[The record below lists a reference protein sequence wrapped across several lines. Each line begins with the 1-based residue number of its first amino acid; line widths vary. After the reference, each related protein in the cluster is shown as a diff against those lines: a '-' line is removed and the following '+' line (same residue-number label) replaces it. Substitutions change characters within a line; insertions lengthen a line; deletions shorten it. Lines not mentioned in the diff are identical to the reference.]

1 MPRRDKYL
9 LVKSG
14 IRRRIA
20 DGEWK
25 PGEKL
30 PAYDRLAELFRVGI
44 GTVRRAVETLEGEG
58 VIICRH
64 GSGTYV
70 SSYIKGGYWNR
81 FQRFQR
87 PDGSIIERFRDRILL
102 FEVIPASADI
112 AEKLCIPEGTEVVH
126 WKRRMRFDE
135 KASGLDESYLVR
147 SIFPRISAEDFENRE
162 PGQNLYALLE
172 KTDGVLIASSSD
184 YVRAEML
191 SEEDAQLIT
200 LPAGIPM
207 LVVTRITYDA
217 HGTPCEYR
225 IEKADS
231 RYCRIRL

>member
-1 MPRRDKYL
+1 MPKRDKYL
-9 LVKSG
+9 HVKTG
-14 IRRRIA
+14 IRSRIA
-20 DGEWK
+20 EGVWK

-30 PAYDRLAELFRVGI
+30 PAFDKLAELFGVGM
-44 GTVRRAVETLEGEG
+44 GTVRRAVETLEDEG

-70 SSYIKGGYWNR
+70 ASYGRSYWNR

-87 PDGSIIERFRDRILL
+87 SDGSIIERFRDTLL
-102 FEVIPASADI
+102 KFEVIPASAEI
-112 AEKLCIPEGTEVVH
+112 ASRLGIEEGADVVH
-126 WKRRMRFDE
+126 WLRLMRFDE

-147 SIFPRISAEDFENRE
+147 SIFPNISAEDFQNRS
-162 PGQNLYALLE
+162 PGESLYGLLE
-172 KTDGVLIASSSD
+172 RTDGVLIVSSSD
-184 YVRAEML
+184 YVRAESL
-191 SEEDAQLIT
+191 SEADAAVIT

-217 HGTPCEYR
+217 NGRACEYR
-225 IEKADS
+225 IEKADG